1 MAILK
6 GIIRKMTG
14 SAGQLTFKRLNGQ
27 TIVSEKVSN
36 VKNTR
41 TAAPAAA
48 KTTATAH
55 SSRKAGERAY
65 THERP
70 GNHALAFIL
79 FIRKLSDFSES
90 P

>member
-14 SAGQLTFKRLNGQ
+14 SAGQLTFKSLNGQ

-41 TAAPAAA
+41 TAAQQRHGFGTAGVRQQQVVGKNR
-48 KTTATAH
+48 KTIT
-55 SSRKAGERAY
+55 
-65 THERP
+65 
-70 GNHALAFIL
+70 
-79 FIRKLSDFSES
+79 
-90 P
+90 

>member
-41 TAAPAAA
+41 T
-48 KTTATAH
+48 TAH
-55 SSRKAGERAY
+55 SNRKAGERAY

-79 FIRKLSDFSES
+79 FTNPNR

>member
-14 SAGQLTFKRLNGQ
+14 SAGQLTFKSLNGQ

-41 TAAPAAA
+41 TA
-48 KTTATAH
+48 AH

-79 FIRKLSDFSES
+79 FINANR